1 MKYNA
6 CLSPN
11 TTKLLTRTTIHRYVI
26 KETSEL
32 TYPESVSRRVVCIE
46 EIYHPFTIELDI
58 GGRRY
63 ISYGYDKDDRK
74 EKKGAR
80 DSRHT
85 TGVYTINAGSEILPP
100 LYIFDSYY
108 IYLSTIN
115 KLINTYLIIY

>member
-74 EKKGAR
+74 EKR
-80 DSRHT
+80 
-85 TGVYTINAGSEILPP
+85 VQEILDILPE
-100 LYIFDSYY
+100 YT
-108 IYLSTIN
+108 LSTLVV
-115 KLINTYLIIY
+115 KFFHRFTFLTVIIFIYQQLTN